1 MNSTRVR
8 LRNKVFICNRMS
20 AGYIQL
26 AAIGQQDAFLTGSPS
41 VTYFQGM
48 YSRNTPF
55 VLEAYEIP
63 FNGTQQIFG
72 TQSICR
78 VPFKGD
84 IIRGLTLKINMPAL
98 NNPGNDWSWSNVAAE
113 TGFYPKITIDGRFFR
128 APTNGI
134 TFYSSNLQ
142 SQYACQPNFPLNIG
156 WVSNTAPFGQPS
168 VGTLSTNVF
177 YDANVNKFTF
187 TAYSNITV
195 EPAQALFWGFDPKN
209 FDNVFPDG
217 NLNYI
222 WTTSS
227 FHRTTNG
234 KATSDFTLEQAG
246 WTRGNGLPN
255 ATSRAGLY
263 LQVQQTIVPA
273 VLPTSF
279 QFQMFTKTGETT
291 PNYVFFNA
299 YRSTYISQVSGST
312 FCSVS
317 TGGSIIFSN
326 PGLYCLRGSILTGG
340 SDATYSVAY
349 GLSNTDGH
357 PGTGTFIMEHVITQS
372 MQPSATFCIP
382 VYVPVSTYMYIDIRL
397 LPTTASILPGSWLAL
412 GPMDQ
417 VYMNY
422 SPITTGTQLALQN
435 FTQYGQLSGSQLI
448 TPIPSSN
455 SFYFNQHGT
464 FLITTTLALQN
475 STLTSVQLSKG
486 VRGSSPLSLFTYTT
500 YQGQFSQPSFDFV
513 IPVTVLST
521 DIGLTPFFMDIT
533 MQNLSGSV
541 AGDTIVGSN
550 VSYIQFIQNTSPTPT
565 ASYPQN
571 GLMFTPSASAG
582 SQFAIGSPLNFS
594 TSSWSQTGGTNQIS
608 AQTQNILFFVGGL
621 YTAHFV
627 LSTIDF
633 LKSVSIT
640 VTSGVTTYTSTFT
653 IGIGL
658 LPPYNFSIPFYIANA
673 TTLNPASAT
682 VSFLTTAGGTTYALS
697 NTFVSI
703 GMLASNLTPT
713 YSYVDSIGTYVIQQ
727 ADLKIGGQLVQ
738 SMTGEEIELY
748 NDLYVPYE
756 NQVGLKLLTGK
767 QDVSNVFDPGR
778 SYYVNLPY
786 YFYNNPELS
795 IPICAL
801 GRSDLEIYVT
811 FAPFSGLTFLSSLA
825 GVSQTLSATVIVEY
839 GFLSDAEVNWMQ
851 RNRLEY
857 LITQNQL
864 TTFKLPA
871 GFTTGTFQ
879 LPFLNPVR
887 ELYIVI
893 QNAGTAPYDF
903 TNNGLTNLGLSFNGQ
918 EFLSRQITDNQYLQ
932 YVQTFQKYNVT
943 PIRKFY
949 VYSFANDPMN
959 PRPTGQINFS
969 RIKTISLDI
978 TTAALA
984 GVSKTLR
991 VYATSYNILR
1001 IENGL
1006 AGMLFNFTT
1015 PVG

>member
-1 MNSTRVR
+1 
-8 LRNKVFICNRMS
+8 MS

-63 FNGTQQIFG
+63 FNGTQVTFG
-72 TQSICR
+72 SQAICR

-113 TGFYPKITIDGRFFR
+113 TGFFPKITIDGKFFR
-128 APTNGI
+128 APTTGI

-142 SQYACQPNFPLNIG
+142 SQFQCNPPFTLNIG
-156 WVSNTAPFGQPS
+156 WMSNVAPFGQPS
-168 VGTLSTNVF
+168 PGTLSTNVY

-187 TAYSNITV
+187 IAYSNITV
-195 EPAQALFWGFDPKN
+195 EPSQALFWGFDPKN

-227 FHRTTNG
+227 FHRTSGG

-263 LQVQQTIVPA
+263 LQVQQPIVPA
-273 VLPTSF
+273 ILPTST
-279 QFQMFTKTGETT
+279 QFQMYTKTGETQ
-291 PNYVFFNA
+291 PNYVFFNS
-299 YRSTYISQVSGST
+299 YRTPYISQVSGST
-312 FCSVS
+312 FCAVS
-317 TGGSIIFSN
+317 TLGSIIISN
-326 PGLYCLRGSILTGG
+326 PGLYCLRGSILTSG
-340 SDATYSVAY
+340 SNATYSIAY
-349 GLSNTDGH
+349 GFSTTDGH
-357 PGTGTFIMEHVITQS
+357 PGTGTFVVEHVITQS
-372 MQPSATFCIP
+372 MQPSATFSIP
-382 VYVPVSTYMYIDIRL
+382 VYASTSTYMYIDIRL
-397 LPTTASILPGSWLAL
+397 LPTATTIQPGSWLAL
-412 GPMDQ
+412 APLDQ
-417 VYMNY
+417 TFMNY
-422 SPITTGTQLALQN
+422 SPISTGPQIALQN
-435 FTQYGQLSGSQLI
+435 FTSYSQPGAGQLI

-455 SFYFNQHGT
+455 SFYINQAGT

-486 VRGSSPLSLFTYTT
+486 TRGSGLSLFTYTT
-500 YQGQFSQPSFDFV
+500 YQGQYGQPSLDFL
-513 IPVTVLST
+513 IPVTVLQT
-521 DIGLTPFFMDIT
+521 DATVTPFYMDIT
-533 MQNLSGSV
+533 MQSLAGSV
-541 AGDTIVGSN
+541 ASDTIVGSN
-550 VSYIQFIQNTSPTPT
+550 VSYIQFIQNTAPTPT

-571 GLMFTPSASAG
+571 GIMLTPSASAG
-582 SQFAIGSPLNFS
+582 SQFALGSPIDFS
-594 TSSWSQTGGTNQIS
+594 TSNWSKTGGTTQIS
-608 AQTQNILFFVGGL
+608 IPGQNILFYVGGL
-621 YTAHFV
+621 YTAQFV
-627 LSTIDF
+627 LYTSDF
-633 LKSVSIT
+633 LKSASVT
-640 VTSGVTTYTSTFT
+640 VTSGVSTFT
-653 IGIGL
+653 TTFPIGIGL

-682 VSFLTTAGGTTYALS
+682 ISFVTTAGGTTYGLS
-697 NTFVSI
+697 NTMVSI
-703 GMLASNLTPT
+703 GLLASNLNPT
-713 YSYVDSIGTYVIQQ
+713 YSYVDSVGTYVIQQ

-738 SMTGEEIELY
+738 SITGEEIELY

-778 SYYVNLPY
+778 TYYANLPY

-801 GRSDLEIYVT
+801 GRSDVEIFVT
-811 FAPFSGLTFLSSLA
+811 FAPFTGLTFLSSLA
-825 GVSQTLSATVIVEY
+825 GVSQYLSATVIVEY

-857 LITQNQL
+857 LMTQNQL
-864 TTFKLPA
+864 TTFKIPA
-871 GFTTGTFQ
+871 GITTGTFQ

-893 QNAGTAPYDF
+893 QNSGTAPYDF

-943 PIRKFY
+943 PARKFY

-969 RIKTISLDI
+969 RIKDISLDI
-978 TTAALA
+978 TVTALT
-984 GVSKTLR
+984 GVSRNLR

-1001 IENGL
+1001 IENGI

-1015 PVG
+1015 PVN

>member
-1 MNSTRVR
+1 
-8 LRNKVFICNRMS
+8 MS

-63 FNGTQQIFG
+63 FNGTQVNFG
-72 TQSICR
+72 SQSICR

-98 NNPGNDWSWSNVAAE
+98 NNPGNDWSWSNVASE
-113 TGFYPKITIDGRFFR
+113 SGFYPKITIDGKFFR
-128 APTNGI
+128 APTTGI
-134 TFYSSNLQ
+134 TYYSSNLQ
-142 SQYACQPNFPLNIG
+142 SMFQCQPNFPLNIG
-156 WVSNTAPFGQPS
+156 WISNTAPFGQSS

-187 TAYSNITV
+187 TAYSNVTV

-217 NLNYI
+217 NLNYV
-222 WTTSS
+222 WSTSS
-227 FHRTTNG
+227 FHQTTNG

-263 LQVQQTIVPA
+263 LQVQQAIIPA
-273 VLPTSF
+273 VIPTAF
-279 QFQMFTKTGETT
+279 QFQMYTRTGDST

-299 YRSTYISQVSGST
+299 YRSTYISQVTGST

-317 TGGSIIFSN
+317 TLGSIVFSN
-326 PGLYCLRGSILTGG
+326 PGLYCIRGSILTSGT
-340 SDATYSVAY
+340 DATYSIAY
-349 GLSNTDGH
+349 GFSSTDGH
-357 PGTGTFIMEHVITQS
+357 PGTGNFLVEHVITQS
-372 MQPSATFCIP
+372 MQPSATFCIT
-382 VYVPVSTYMYIDIRL
+382 VYVPVATYMYIDIRL
-397 LPTTASILPGSWLAL
+397 LPTTATIQPGSWFAITPL
-412 GPMDQ
+412 DQ
-417 VYMNY
+417 AFLNY

-435 FTQYGQLSGSQLI
+435 FTSYGQPGGGTQLL
-448 TPIPSSN
+448 TLIPSSN
-455 SFYFNQHGT
+455 SFYFNQYGS
-464 FLITTTLALQN
+464 FLITTSLALQN
-475 STLTSVQLSKG
+475 STLTSIQLSKG
-486 VRGSSPLSLFTYTT
+486 VRGGSPTSLFTYTT
-500 YQGQFSQPSFDFV
+500 YQGQYGFPSLDFV
-513 IPVTVLST
+513 IPVNVLSS
-521 DIGLTPFFMDIT
+521 DIGVTPFFIDIT
-533 MQNLSGSV
+533 MQNLAGSV

-550 VSYIQFIQNTSPTPT
+550 VSSIQFIQNTSPTPT

-571 GLMFTPSASAG
+571 GIMFTPSGASG
-582 SQFAIGSPLNFS
+582 SQFSLSSPINFS
-594 TSSWSQTGGTNQIS
+594 SANWTQTGGTTQIS
-608 AQTQNILFFVGGL
+608 AQSQNIQFFIGGLFTAQFVL
-621 YTAHFV
+621 YTAD
-627 LSTIDF
+627 L
-633 LKSVSIT
+633 LKSVSVA
-640 VTSGVTTYTSTFT
+640 VTSGVTSSTSTFT
-653 IGIGL
+653 VGIGL
-658 LPPYNFSIPFYIANA
+658 LPPYSFSVPFYIASA
-673 TTLNPASAT
+673 TTLNPAIAT
-682 VSFLTTAGGTTYALS
+682 ISYTTTAGSTTYALS
-697 NTFVSI
+697 NTVVSI

-713 YSYVDSIGTYVIQQ
+713 YSYIDSIGTYVVQQ

-738 SMTGEEIELY
+738 SITGEQIELY

-778 SYYVNLPY
+778 TYYVNLPY

-795 IPICAL
+795 VPICAL
-801 GRSDLEIYVT
+801 GRSDVEVYVT
-811 FAPFSGLTFLSSLA
+811 FAPFSGLSFLSSLA
-825 GVSQTLSATVIVEY
+825 GVSQTFSATMIVEY
-839 GFLSDAEVNWMQ
+839 GFLSDAEVTWMQ

-857 LITQNQL
+857 LITQNQF
-864 TTFKLPA
+864 TSFDLPA
-871 GFTTGTFQ
+871 GFTTGTFK

-887 ELYIVI
+887 ELYMVI
-893 QNAGTAPYDF
+893 QNGGTAPYDF

-949 VYSFANDPMN
+949 VYAFANDPMN

-969 RIKTISLDI
+969 RIKDISLDV
-978 TTAALA
+978 TTSALA
-984 GVSKTLR
+984 NVKKSLR
-991 VYATSYNILR
+991 VYAMSYNIVR
-1001 IENGL
+1001 IENGI

-1015 PVG
+1015 PAR